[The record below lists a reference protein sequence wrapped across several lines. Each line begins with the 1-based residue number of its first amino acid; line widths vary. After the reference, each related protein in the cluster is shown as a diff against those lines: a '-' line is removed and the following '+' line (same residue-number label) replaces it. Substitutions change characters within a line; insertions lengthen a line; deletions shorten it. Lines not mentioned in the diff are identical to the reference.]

1 MHIPVIT
8 PLLSFKVLR
17 LLYLLSCR
25 VVEGK
30 VNGEI
35 PNISSIRVWSVPSI
49 TVTMS
54 LGDVKVTI
62 DDELVTIDDSTD
74 DINIYLRE
82 GIHQSRQ
89 IEVTYELVKY
99 FKERIGF
106 EETST
111 ALINLLMG
119 APINSLPGILD
130 KHNIPLSEGSH
141 DDAGVGSRE
150 ETPDPEDYTIL
161 DGEGNIHSD
170 DSDDSHDSRGDD
182 ISGRE
187 ESPSD
192 GTHFTPTESGTGT
205 DSERRRRS
213 SCTTRAARRD
223 HPTPLRDLIP
233 SHQSRSESII
243 RRASN
248 FRLSDAEAAAPIPY
262 HSESRAAP
270 LRFSLPIR
278 TRTTENH
285 ADGNEYPSPPRV
297 PATGRSYHRSSGAG
311 DVGAYSSLTSRR
323 ESSGATPGGRASD
336 TSEIRARGIGYL
348 GELFVN
354 DPAPGTSS
362 ILGLTQ
368 AKDI

>member
-1 MHIPVIT
+1 M
-8 PLLSFKVLR
+8 LLDD
-17 LLYLLSCR
+17 
-25 VVEGK
+25 VE
-30 VNGEI
+30 
-35 PNISSIRVWSVPSI
+35 
-49 TVTMS
+49 
-54 LGDVKVTI
+54 VTI
-62 DDELVTIDDSTD
+62 DDELVTVEDSTDDSTD

-82 GIHQSRQ
+82 GIDQSRRT
-89 IEVTYELVKY
+89 EVTYELVKY

-106 EETST
+106 DEKST

-130 KHNIPLSEGSH
+130 KHNVPLPEGS
-141 DDAGVGSRE
+141 SE
-150 ETPDPEDYTIL
+150 ETPDPEDYTAL

-170 DSDDSHDSRGDD
+170 DSDDSHDSSGDD

-192 GTHFTPTESGTGT
+192 GTDFTPTESGTGT

-213 SCTTRAARRD
+213 SCTTPAARPN

-233 SHQSRSESII
+233 SHQSRSEGVI

-248 FRLSDAEAAAPIPY
+248 FRLSDAEAAAPIQH

-278 TRTTENH
+278 ARTTGNH
-285 ADGNEYPSPPRV
+285 ADGNENPSPPGV
-297 PATGRSYHRSSGAG
+297 PATGGSYHRSLEAG
-311 DVGAYSSLTSRR
+311 DGGAYSSSTSRR
-323 ESSGATPGGRASD
+323 ESSGATPGGRADD
-336 TSEIRARGIGYL
+336 TGEIRARGIGYL

-354 DPAPGTSS
+354 APDPWRIIDYRANAGKRYLRCSPSRLMTGHSS
-362 ILGLTQ
+362 AGQAACGLRRGILGSKATRETSQTLHTSMPSG
-368 AKDI
+368 K